1 MMENM
6 TREMK
11 YWCIIYTDGTLKT
24 NRIPE
29 SITAQ
34 DELLDVIYE
43 ELVPAEDD
51 CTPIVTDEIVF
62 GPHAVAWLKGDGIV
76 NELPI
81 NHLASDLSE
90 MIRKPGVWPH
100 PLRGNVAFINTKIW
114 NTFE

>member
-43 ELVPAEDD
+43 ELVPGGGTIDHGLPRPERDG
-51 CTPIVTDEIVF
+51 THREYL
-62 GPHAVAWLKGDGIV
+62 VAAGRSCIKC
-76 NELPI
+76 
-81 NHLASDLSE
+81 
-90 MIRKPGVWPH
+90 
-100 PLRGNVAFINTKIW
+100 
-114 NTFE
+114 